1 MNTSVPRRRPPSTS
15 SGTGLSQGV
24 IILVVVV
31 IVMLMMTQCGSDAC
45 KQERQAFGA
54 ASAEYQ
60 QCQRNRASGSGTRTG
75 GGSYGGWSSGGGH
88 K

>member
-1 MNTSVPRRRPPSTS
+1 VLLFIM
-15 SGTGLSQGV
+15 
-24 IILVVVV
+24 
-31 IVMLMMTQCGSDAC
+31 DAC
-45 KQERQAFGA
+45 SDDCADAKSTFGA

-60 QCQRNRASGSGTRTG
+60 QCKRGGSGGVRS